1 VLKVERILLSF
12 DCLDDGMEEDC
23 FGSGGEI
30 IFGEYGGGGKHWGCT
45 FYIGGDE
52 ERWGGG
58 VSDVQ
63 R

>member
-45 FYIGGDE
+45 FLY
-52 ERWGGG
+52 RW
-58 VSDVQ
+58 
-63 R
+63 